1 MTVARPMDI
10 ILVSLM
16 FMFVLFAFLGSGI
29 WVAVSL
35 LGAAF
40 VVLELFTNV
49 PVGRVMSTSTW
60 GMMSTW
66 TLTAMPLFI
75 LMGEILFRSRLS
87 EDMFSGLSP
96 LLSRLPGG
104 LLHVNIL
111 ACALFAACSG
121 SSAVT
126 AATIGRM
133 SLPELKTLNYPED
146 KSIATLAGS
155 GTLGFLIPPSIILI
169 VYGATAEQSVA
180 RLFIAGIFPGLMLV
194 AMFMGYIVVWALFY
208 PDKMPSTEMK
218 MSLWE
223 RIYRTRRL
231 IPVLLLIVG
240 VIGSIYVGV
249 ATPTE
254 AAAIGALGA
263 AILSF
268 FSGTLSWKTFFD
280 SLLGAVRTTCMIGFI
295 VAGAAFVTIA
305 MAYTKIP
312 LHLAEMIDALKLS
325 PLLLIFVLTIFYI
338 VLGLFLEGL
347 SIMVLSAAIIL
358 PMVDQAGF
366 DLIWFGIY
374 LVFVV
379 ELALITPPVGFNL
392 FVIQGLTGHSIFYV
406 ARVALPFFVLLLIGL
421 TLIVV
426 FPEIVTY
433 LPSQMG
439 RR

>member
-1 MTVARPMDI
+1 MDI

-325 PLLLIFVLTIFYI
+325 PLLLIFVRSQRRLHSSHGRPSRLRPDLVWHLPCIRRRASVDHASGRLQLVRYSGTHRAQHILRRSGCSPLLRVVTDWTDIYRDFSRDRD
-338 VLGLFLEGL
+338 LSPKSHGLVKI
-347 SIMVLSAAIIL
+347 SRAAT
-358 PMVDQAGF
+358 
-366 DLIWFGIY
+366 W
-374 LVFVV
+374 LVV
-379 ELALITPPVGFNL
+379 
-392 FVIQGLTGHSIFYV
+392 
-406 ARVALPFFVLLLIGL
+406 
-421 TLIVV
+421 
-426 FPEIVTY
+426 
-433 LPSQMG
+433 
-439 RR
+439 

>member
-1 MTVARPMDI
+1 
-10 ILVSLM
+10 M

-133 SLPELKTLNYPED
+133 SLPELRTLNYPED

-194 AMFMGYIVVWALFY
+194 AMFMGYIVVWALLY

-254 AAAIGALGA
+254 AAAIGVLGA
-263 AILSF
+263 AILSL

-280 SLLGAVRTTCMIGFI
+280 SLLGATRTTCMIGFI

-325 PLLLIFVLTIFYI
+325 PFLLIFVLTIFYI
-338 VLGLFLEGL
+338 LLGLFLEGL

-392 FVIQGLTGHSIFYV
+392 FVIQGLTGHSIFHV
-406 ARVALPFFVLLLIGL
+406 AWVALPFFVLLLIGL
-421 TLIVV
+421 TFIVV
-426 FPEIVTY
+426 LPEIVTY

>member
-1 MTVARPMDI
+1 MDI

-254 AAAIGALGA
+254 AAAIGVLGA

-421 TLIVV
+421 TFIVV

>member
-1 MTVARPMDI
+1 MDI
-10 ILVSLM
+10 ILVSLI

-40 VVLELFTNV
+40 VVLGLFTNV

-87 EDMFSGLSP
+87 EDMFGGLSP

-126 AATIGRM
+126 AMTIGRM
-133 SLPELKTLNYPED
+133 SLPELKALNYPED

-180 RLFIAGIFPGLMLV
+180 KLFIAGILPGLMLV
-194 AMFMGYIVVWALFY
+194 AMFMGYIVVWALFN

-254 AAAIGALGA
+254 AAAIGVLGA

-268 FSGTLSWKTFFD
+268 FSGTFSWKTFFD

-305 MAYTKIP
+305 MGYTKIP

-392 FVIQGLTGHSIFYV
+392 FVIQALTGHSIFHV

-421 TLIVV
+421 TFIVV

>member
-10 ILVSLM
+10 ILVSLI

-87 EDMFSGLSP
+87 EDMFAGLSP

-194 AMFMGYIVVWALFY
+194 AMFMGYIIVWALLN

-295 VAGAAFVTIA
+295 VAGAAFVTIT

-312 LHLAEMIDALKLS
+312 LHLAETIDALELS

-439 RR
+439 RK

>member
-1 MTVARPMDI
+1 MDI

-169 VYGATAEQSVA
+169 VYWATAEQSVA
-180 RLFIAGIFPGLMLV
+180 KLFIAGILPGLMLV

>member
-1 MTVARPMDI
+1 MDI

-40 VVLELFTNV
+40 VVLEFFTNV

-194 AMFMGYIVVWALFY
+194 AMFMGYIIVWALFY

-392 FVIQGLTGHSIFYV
+392 FVIQALTGHSIFYV

>member
-10 ILVSLM
+10 ILVSLI

-87 EDMFSGLSP
+87 EDMFAGLSP

-194 AMFMGYIVVWALFY
+194 AMFMGYIIVWALLN

-295 VAGAAFVTIA
+295 VAGAAFVTIT

-312 LHLAEMIDALKLS
+312 LHLAETIDALELS

>member
-1 MTVARPMDI
+1 MDI

-254 AAAIGALGA
+254 AAAIGVLGA